1 MWAITHYFICRNLT
15 AAEDRIRRLEEAFSE
30 LLPDANIDE
39 ILSSTENGTHP
50 APPQRN
56 PAPVSRPG
64 GGMSAGR
71 ASLRDSASPGA
82 EESLPQKP
90 DGFDWVEETTFSSLS
105 DGMAALSM
113 KPEGTGYL
121 GECFQPRVKK
131 SPVNILTYERLHIE
145 CDASTCPVG
154 W

>member
-1 MWAITHYFICRNLT
+1 MWAITHCFTCRNLS
-15 AAEDRIRRLEEAFSE
+15 AAEDRIRRLEEAFAE

-39 ILSSTENGTHP
+39 ILSSTENGTHN

-56 PAPVSRPG
+56 PAPVLRPG

-71 ASLRDSASPGA
+71 GSLRDSASPGA

-121 GECFQPRVKK
+121 GECFKPGVK
-131 SPVNILTYERLHIE
+131 SPLLIY
-145 CDASTCPVG
+145 
-154 W
+154 